1 MHQGFLQSLFSLS
14 LCARRQVLVLLCG
27 VQVCPKSLNP
37 GLSIA
42 RMKGLSV
49 KVADLDK
56 KLEDKAAIE
65 LAVRKLLHQM
75 PPVARV

>member
-1 MHQGFLQSLFSLS
+1 
-14 LCARRQVLVLLCG
+14 
-27 VQVCPKSLNP
+27 VQVCPKNLNP

-65 LAVRKLLHQM
+65 LAIRKRMHQM
-75 PPVARV
+75 PPVAGV